1 MAPNDVIGLYGAML
15 ATTVALVQVYEHFIK
30 RRILNVV
37 QSNEFTDP
45 EDHVCLVITNLSPH
59 QINFEFIG
67 IGSAV
72 RKWVTPWQITL
83 EDATSCRP
91 FILGEK
97 QEIFI
102 DSIEP
107 GKVVYLEEK
116 IAVSRKK
123 RLKMKGLHY
132 PICLVVDHSLS
143 QHTYIRPL

>member
-1 MAPNDVIGLYGAML
+1 MAPNDVIGLYGAIL
-15 ATTVALVQVYEHFIK
+15 ATAVAVVQVYEHFIK

-37 QSNEFTDP
+37 QSNEFSDP
-45 EDHVCLVITNLSPH
+45 KDYVCLIITNLSVH

-83 EDATSCRP
+83 EEATSCRP
-91 FILGEK
+91 FILAEK
-97 QEIFI
+97 QEIYV

-107 GKVVYLEEK
+107 SKVVYLEEK

-143 QHTYIRPL
+143 QRTFIRPL